1 MNKDTIA
8 HELAKAQ
15 KSISVAEFFEKNRHL
30 LGFDSPIKAI
40 LTCVKEAVD
49 NSLDAS
55 EEIIFE
61 LKRRAF
67 KLYKEYQSLKDKN
80 IEKAKKIKE
89 KLNDLKKEIVHVLPD
104 IEVKVSEAQEE
115 FRIIDKSNTRRGTL
129 VLRKNGNNT
138 IRIDDKELKFERQRV
153 SSFKLKNIEMEVS
166 AVKNN
171 KGEYVIEYSSENIK
185 EKFIGKKT
193 STTRYVVSVQDNG
206 PGIVPEQIPK
216 IFCKLLYG
224 SKFQSLGGGKQS
236 RGQQGIGIS
245 AAVLYGQLTTGMP
258 AYVVSRI
265 SPKDPAVYYK
275 LLIDTLNNN
284 PEIVEKGFDDNFS
297 LEHGTRVEIEL
308 EGNYLSSGDKSI
320 FEFLRLTSIAN
331 PYAKI
336 TFIDPFGKKTIFQ
349 RTTEKPP
356 KEPLRVK
363 AHPHGI
369 EIGTLQRMAKT
380 TDKRSLLSF
389 LTQDFSRIGASKAKE
404 ILKKSKLDPR
414 MKPSE
419 LTRNQVENLLKKIQN
434 TNIMKPPTDCLSPIE
449 HEAIIKE
456 LKAEFE
462 PEFVTAITR
471 EPSVYR
477 GMPFQIEVAIAYG
490 GGLKEE
496 TRLIRFANKVPLMY
510 ERGACAITKAVSD
523 VDWRRY
529 GLSQSGGKGLPQGKI
544 AILVHI
550 CSVWVPFTSESKAA
564 IASYPIILKEIKL
577 ALQECAR
584 QLNNYLRKRHR
595 EQRKKQ
601 RINIFVKYSTELVSA
616 LSRLTGKNE
625 EEVEVIMKDCLTK
638 RYGDDY
644 VNR

>member
-1 MNKDTIA
+1 MDGNTIA
-8 HELAKAQ
+8 HELAKSQ

-55 EEIIFE
+55 EEVIFE
-61 LKRRAF
+61 LKRRAL
-67 KLYKEYQSLKDKN
+67 KYYKEIQKLKDKN
-80 IEKAKKIKE
+80 SERAKKLKE
-89 KLNDLKKEIVHVLPD
+89 KISNLKKEIIHALPD
-104 IEVKVSEAQEE
+104 IEVRISEAQEE
-115 FRIIDKSNTRRGTL
+115 FRIVDKSNTRRGAISI
-129 VLRKNGNNT
+129 RKDGKNI
-138 IRIDDKELKFERQRV
+138 IRIDDKEIKFERQRV
-153 SSFKLKNIEMEVS
+153 SNFKLKDKEFEIS
-166 AVKNN
+166 ASKNN
-171 KGEYVIEYSSENIK
+171 KGEYEIEYIVKDLK
-185 EKFIGKKT
+185 EKFIAKKT
-193 STTRYVVSVQDNG
+193 TTTRYIVSVQDNG

-245 AAVLYGQLTTGMP
+245 AAVLYGQLTTGRP

-265 SPKDPAVYYK
+265 SPRDPAVYYK
-275 LLIDTLNNN
+275 LLIDTLHNS
-284 PEIVEKGFDDNFS
+284 PEIIEKGFDDDFT
-297 LEHGTRVEIEL
+297 LEHGTRIEIEL
-308 EGNYLSSGDKSI
+308 EGTYLSSGEKSI

-336 TFIDPFGKKTIFQ
+336 TFIDPTGKKTIFQ

-356 KEPLRVK
+356 KEPLKVK

-369 EIGTLQRMAKT
+369 EIGTLQRMCKN

-404 ILKKSKLDPR
+404 IIKKAKLNPK

-419 LTRNQVENLLKKIQN
+419 LTRAQVEALLKKIQS
-434 TNIMKPPTDCLSPIE
+434 TNIMKPPTDCLSPID
-449 HEAIIKE
+449 HDAIIKE

-462 PEFVTAITR
+462 PEFVTAVTR
-471 EPSVYR
+471 EPEVYR
-477 GMPFQIEVAIAYG
+477 GMPFQIEAAIAYG
-490 GGLKEE
+490 GNLKDE

-510 ERGACAITKAVSD
+510 GRGGCAITKAVSD
-523 VDWRRY
+523 LDWRRY
-529 GLSQSGGKGLPQGKI
+529 SLSQSGGRGLPQGRI

-550 CSVWVPFTSESKAA
+550 CSVWVPFTSESKSA

-584 QLNNYLRKRHR
+584 QLNNYLRRRHR

-601 RINIFVKYSTELVSA
+601 RINIFVKYSTELVLA

-625 EEVEVIMKDCLTK
+625 KEVEKIMKECLIK